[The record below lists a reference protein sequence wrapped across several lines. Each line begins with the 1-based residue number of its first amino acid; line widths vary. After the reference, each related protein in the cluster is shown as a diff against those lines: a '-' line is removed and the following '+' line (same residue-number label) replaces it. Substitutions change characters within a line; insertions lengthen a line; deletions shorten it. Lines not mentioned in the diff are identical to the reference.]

1 MFGRAM
7 ALLTTLTQ
15 SLLNAATAAASHT
28 TDSQRVFGPIAKL
41 WDEYLES
48 EEVRKLPIRLRHPL
62 QVLYKEVLNT
72 VNKYF
77 NAFLKG
83 AYPSKAV

>member
-15 SLLNAATAAASHT
+15 SLLNATTAAASRT
-28 TDSQRVFGPIAKL
+28 TDSQRVFGPIVKL

-48 EEVRKLPIRLRHPL
+48 EEVRKLPIRLRYPL
-62 QVLYKEVLNT
+62 
-72 VNKYF
+72 
-77 NAFLKG
+77 
-83 AYPSKAV
+83 

>member
-1 MFGRAM
+1 M

-15 SLLNAATAAASHT
+15 SLLNAATAAASRT
-28 TDSQRVFGPIAKL
+28 TNSQRVFGPIVKL

-48 EEVRKLPIRLRHPL
+48 KEVCKLPIRLRHPL
-62 QVLYKEVLNT
+62 QVLYKEVLDIA
-72 VNKYF
+72 NKYF

-83 AYPSKAV
+83 AYPFKVV

>member
-1 MFGRAM
+1 M

-15 SLLNAATAAASHT
+15 SLLNAAIAAASRT
-28 TDSQRVFGPIAKL
+28 TNSQRVFGPIIKL

-48 EEVRKLPIRLRHPL
+48 KEVHKLPIRLRHPL

-72 VNKYF
+72 INKHF
-77 NAFLKG
+77 DAFLKG
-83 AYPSKAV
+83 AYPSKAVQ